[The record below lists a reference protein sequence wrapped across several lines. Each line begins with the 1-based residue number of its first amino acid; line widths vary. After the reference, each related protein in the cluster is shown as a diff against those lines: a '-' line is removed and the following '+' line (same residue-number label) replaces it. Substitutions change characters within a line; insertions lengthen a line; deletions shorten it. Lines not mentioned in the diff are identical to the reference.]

1 MIGARPGT
9 MSALKRLV
17 GSSMANSITA
27 YVIPDARIAR
37 SLGLDV
43 EQAGFAIVTNPRH
56 ASVLL
61 LVGEL
66 PGGLASAAAVCYAQ
80 MPRPRLLITVGSE
93 HFEPLPPPDIS
104 VPLGQQHL
112 EEAVDTARDMVLR
125 NAWSRKASP
134 FEIPSHDAHEQPDDD
149 GQGDEDDPESDDMDH
164 GDMDHDDGFMSMIA
178 MTKDLPRSRDGL
190 PMEWVDAPF
199 GPLFRG
205 LPAGLAPTFTLDG
218 DVVASVEIARLA
230 THRDLSDSLQGP
242 LESLPDR
249 LAHVDPYAPIA
260 YRILAGRAVESMTGN
275 AVSDE
280 LASSHIGALE
290 RHRAANH
297 LGWLADFA
305 ALLGIGW
312 MSDRAAELHLALV
325 RAGDI
330 AHVTMLLAPIDTL
343 IRRGSRVPLL
353 KRRLA
358 EIGTFDMESAADL
371 QGPVAKAAGIETD
384 SRSGEPLY
392 QTLAFEPVLR
402 DANDAWSRYQVRL
415 AEISQSLDIVSALG
429 VCSVEHTP
437 IASNLTGSGS
447 ATIETPRGM
456 ATLHIEVNDGVV
468 RSADVQTPSQNLVK
482 LVPTVAEHA
491 ELADALVGIASLD
504 ISPWEVV

>member
-1 MIGARPGT
+1 MDHG
-9 MSALKRLV
+9 
-17 GSSMANSITA
+17 
-27 YVIPDARIAR
+27 
-37 SLGLDV
+37 
-43 EQAGFAIVTNPRH
+43 
-56 ASVLL
+56 
-61 LVGEL
+61 
-66 PGGLASAAAVCYAQ
+66 
-80 MPRPRLLITVGSE
+80 
-93 HFEPLPPPDIS
+93 
-104 VPLGQQHL
+104 
-112 EEAVDTARDMVLR
+112 DMD
-125 NAWSRKASP
+125 
-134 FEIPSHDAHEQPDDD
+134 HDDMD
-149 GQGDEDDPESDDMDH
+149 QGDSDHDDMDQGDLDHDDMDHEGMDHGNMDH

-415 AEISQSLDIVSALG
+415 AEISQSLDFVSALG